1 MRLLCGCIALALFL
15 GMAQTAATQGEKT
28 TPPFA
33 DHLAQVENNNP
44 GSKIQSISSLL
55 PDKDGRGIHFQLPFM
70 GEISTRGLPFMGSE
84 EAKVTL
90 IEFSD
95 YQCFFCRRH
104 DQKVAPR
111 LVEEYVETG
120 QVKYFFA
127 DFPLASHPGG
137 SKASKAAQTAH
148 CAGDQGKYWEMNDL
162 LFRSPASLTKK
173 TLIAFGISL
182 ELDNQAFLDCIES
195 GKHTPKVQDGL
206 TQGKRAGV
214 RGTPTFFF
222 GLTNKT
228 QPKIRVRRTLTGAHP
243 YPAFKQLI
251 EELLAQ

>member
-1 MRLLCGCIALALFL
+1 MRLLRGCIALALFL
-15 GMAQTAATQGEKT
+15 GTAQTAVTQGEKAT
-28 TPPFA
+28 APFA
-33 DHLAQVENNNP
+33 DHLAQVENDNP
-44 GSKIQSISSLL
+44 RSKIQSISSLL
-55 PDKDGRGIHFQLPFM
+55 PDQDGRGIHFL
-70 GEISTRGLPFMGSE
+70 EISTRGLPFMGSE

-137 SKASKAAQTAH
+137 SKAAQTAH

-162 LFRSPASLTKK
+162 LFRSPASLTEK

-182 ELDNQAFLDCIES
+182 DLDNQALLDCIES
-195 GKHTPKVQDGL
+195 GKHAPKVQDGL

-214 RGTPTFFF
+214 RGTPSFFF

-228 QPKIRVRRTLTGAHP
+228 QPKIRVLRTLTGAHP
-243 YPAFKQLI
+243 YPAFKKLI
-251 EELLAQ
+251 EDLLAQ